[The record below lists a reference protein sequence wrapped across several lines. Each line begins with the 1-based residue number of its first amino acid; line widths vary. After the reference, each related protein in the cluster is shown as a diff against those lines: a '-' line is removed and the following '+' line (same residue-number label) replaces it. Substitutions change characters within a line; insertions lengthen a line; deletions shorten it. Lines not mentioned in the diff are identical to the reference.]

1 MLPGHIILDVP
12 RGDAHGRLPWISEDA
27 HDAAAALVSA
37 KYKLDA
43 DRRLKNQYPIR
54 PETFVNYALPL
65 ANASVID
72 ETPGPIDFIPSEFV
86 IGATWSERWFPLPIG
101 TAARDL
107 CDRLD
112 ESVRAR
118 SESWPLLFKVG
129 DLPLW
134 YAQEGKNRVEL
145 YQSLQRPILGECRTC
160 SHYSPIAE
168 TVVRRGSELASI
180 SLPDLPDSLAALPVR
195 VAADLLVACGAQE
208 GAPLTAEDER
218 SLVPQIKR
226 RAKRLDENRLAP

>member
-1 MLPGHIILDVP
+1 M
-12 RGDAHGRLPWISEDA
+12 
-27 HDAAAALVSA
+27 
-37 KYKLDA
+37 
-43 DRRLKNQYPIR
+43 
-54 PETFVNYALPL
+54 
-65 ANASVID
+65 
-72 ETPGPIDFIPSEFV
+72 
-86 IGATWSERWFPLPIG
+86 
-101 TAARDL
+101 
-107 CDRLD
+107 
-112 ESVRAR
+112 
-118 SESWPLLFKVG
+118 
-129 DLPLW
+129 
-134 YAQEGKNRVEL
+134 EL